1 MMMKKI
7 TLLALTCF
15 LSVVIHAQQL
25 PQITQYMMNSYV
37 VNPATAGMNDYYQ
50 VRTSIRNQWENGLE
64 SSPPVFLIDLTLPP
78 ICIICFC
85 FFSFSYGVFS
95 YCISCH

>member
-37 VNPATAGMNDYYQ
+37 VNPATAGMNDY
-50 VRTSIRNQWENGLE
+50 
-64 SSPPVFLIDLTLPP
+64 SS
-78 ICIICFC
+78 CIVLFVVI
-85 FFSFSYGVFS
+85 VE
-95 YCISCH
+95 HVLLR